1 MKSIITNMNE
11 LKDQLKKYNW
21 SSDKDYQLA
30 VIAFKEILPTYTTR
44 KELEAKEQELEVLKR
59 LDLEF
64 NVVICGCGE
73 PYKDTDPHDIVKER
87 ITQLSTELSNKKKEQ

>member
-1 MKSIITNMNE
+1 MNE
-11 LKDQLKKYNW
+11 LKIIDDIDKAIGKDELTYVQCLRLMHLIDQ
-21 SSDKDYQLA
+21 
-30 VIAFKEILPTYTTR
+30 FTTR

-73 PYKDTDPHDIVKER
+73 PYKDTDPHDIVKDR
-87 ITQLSTELSNKKKEQ
+87 INQLSTELTNKEMK